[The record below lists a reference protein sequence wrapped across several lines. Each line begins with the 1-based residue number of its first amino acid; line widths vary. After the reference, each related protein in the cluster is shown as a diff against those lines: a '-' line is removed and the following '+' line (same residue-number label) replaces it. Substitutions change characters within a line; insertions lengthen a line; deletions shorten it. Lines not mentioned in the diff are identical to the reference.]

1 MPVSD
6 ALFPKLPAEQD
17 YFSAYAAGEIEQ
29 TNIEVL
35 DLHACGVDLGN
46 GILHPLNRFFAFSFA
61 ASQLDDVEQ
70 GAAIQKNAVRCVLE
84 LSVYFFDQL
93 LTGNGAAQQRF
104 EHRQKVLRLIQGKGS
119 VGHMGCAAIVNDQ
132 PDSRGKPKVTAFRG
146 YQLGLASYRCATYQ
160 RLTIS
165 GRSSLFPTSDPR
177 PRVPSASHRPSP

>member
-35 DLHACGVDLGN
+35 DLHACGVDLSN

-61 ASQLDDVEQ
+61 SSQLDDVEQ

-146 YQLGLASYRCATYQ
+146 YQFNFQVSDISLRIASYRCAKYQ
-160 RLTIS
+160 GLTI
-165 GRSSLFPTSDPR
+165 
-177 PRVPSASHRPSP
+177 